1 MAFKM
6 KGSTHYGK
14 GNSSPAKAY
23 GKPSPAKDYSVN
35 KGSHNHPHGDS
46 PNKFLGGMLKKIGGA
61 AKGMLKGKDG
71 KFGIGDVGRL
81 ALGPLGAAGGA
92 AGLFMKDSPAK
103 KYKSDAQRKAVHA
116 SKAERSPAKKTDDKV
131 VKAKVLPTVNVS
143 AKADKVKITKNKD
156 GGFTKSKGKRSQTYK
171 PNPNYKKGSARTTN
185 YKYITGE
192 SDSTGAPIG
201 TNYIG

>member
-81 ALGPLGAAGGA
+81 ALGPMGAAAGA
-92 AGLFMKDSPAK
+92 AGLFMK
-103 KYKSDAQRKAVHA
+103 
-116 SKAERSPAKKTDDKV
+116 ESPAKKTDDKV
-131 VKAKVLPTVNVS
+131 IKGKVLPTVNVS
-143 AKADKVKITKNKD
+143 AKTDKVKITKNKD
-156 GGFTKSKGKRSQTYK
+156 GSFTKSKGKRSQTYK

-201 TNYIG
+201 TNHMG